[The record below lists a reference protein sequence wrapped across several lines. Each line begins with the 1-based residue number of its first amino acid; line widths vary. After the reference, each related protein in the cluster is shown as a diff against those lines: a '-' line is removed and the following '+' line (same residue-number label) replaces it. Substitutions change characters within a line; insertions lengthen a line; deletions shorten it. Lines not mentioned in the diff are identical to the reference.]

1 MKFVPNKV
9 SRLVSSQVLK
19 TQQASPTLLFVGGVT
34 GAVAATVLACRATL
48 KLEAELKLTESTIEA
63 VKEHESNTYSDQD
76 RQKDLAV
83 VYVQSSIRIVKLYSP
98 ALIVGGLSIA
108 ALTKSHSIL
117 NKRNAG
123 LVAAYKVLEKG
134 FDEYRERVIAEHGP
148 EKDEEYL
155 YGTVEREIVIPT
167 KQGDKITTVKG
178 PKLPSRYA
186 KWFAYE
192 TSGEWKSTP
201 EINDAFL
208 KLNQAWLNDRLAMK
222 GHLFLNEA
230 YDQLGLDRTT
240 EGAVVGWRYKDGG
253 DGYVSF
259 GCFDKYTGE
268 VKDNRKGEAGSILL
282 DFNVDGII
290 YDKI

>member
-19 TQQASPTLLFVGGVT
+19 TQQASPTLLFVGGVA
-34 GAVAATVLACRATL
+34 GAVTATVLACKATL

-63 VKEHESNTYSDQD
+63 VKDHQSDTYSDAD
-76 RQKDLAV
+76 RQKDLGI
-83 VYVQSSIRIVKLYSP
+83 VYVQSTVRIVKLYSP

-134 FDEYRERVIAEHGP
+134 FDEYRERVIAEHGAD
-148 EKDEEYL
+148 KDQEYM
-155 YGTVEREIVIPT
+155 YGTREREIVIPT
-167 KQGDKITTVKG
+167 KNGDKIATVKG
-178 PKLPSRYA
+178 PKKESLYA

-192 TSGEWKSTP
+192 TSGEWNSTR
-201 EINDAFL
+201 ELNEAFL
-208 KLNQAWLNDRLAMK
+208 KLNQVWLNDRLRMK

-230 YDQLGLDRTT
+230 YDQLGLTRTT
-240 EGAVVGWRYKDGG
+240 EGAVVGWKYKDGG
-253 DGYVSF
+253 DGYVTF
-259 GCFDKYTGE
+259 GCFDDYTGE
-268 VKDNRKGEAGSILL
+268 IKDTRKGEGGSILL